1 MRLMTVLALLLAAGF
16 ASAGERLVLSV
27 DGVEREALLF
37 PPATET
43 AGTVPVVFLFHGH
56 GGTGA
61 GFAGKFDL
69 HAHWPEALIIAPQ
82 GLPTRTRNDPK
93 GRRSG
98 WFARLSDDVNRDL
111 RFFDELLARVRSE
124 YDVSQIYASGHSN
137 GGNFAYFVAAAR
149 PGVFAAIAPSGA
161 ASRAVQRLEPLP
173 VLHIAGKN
181 DELVPIEAQQQ
192 LIAARQERNA
202 CSRTDETFG
211 SACDYCASDNGTPVI
226 ACIHDGGHTFTP
238 ELVPTVTKFFRTTG
252 E

>member
-1 MRLMTVLALLLAAGF
+1 MTALVLLLAAGF
-16 ASAGERLVLSV
+16 ASAEERLVLSV
-27 DGVEREALLF
+27 DGIEREALVFL
-37 PPATET
+37 PATDT
-43 AGTVPVVFLFHGH
+43 LSAVPVVFLFHGH

-98 WFARLSDDVNRDL
+98 WFARRSDEVNRDL
-111 RFFDELLARVRSE
+111 RFFDELLAHVRSK
-124 YDVSQIYASGHSN
+124 YDIGQIYGSGHSN
-137 GGNFAYFVAAAR
+137 GGNFTYFVAAAR

-181 DELVPIEAQQQ
+181 DELVPFQAQQQ
-192 LIAARQERNA
+192 LIAALQERSG
-202 CSRTDETFG
+202 CSMTDETWG
-211 SACDYCASDNGTPVI
+211 RGCSYCASEKGTPVV
-226 ACIHDGGHTFTP
+226 ACTHDGGHKFTP